1 MYKIGEFSKMVD
13 LPVRTL
19 RYYDEI
25 GLLNPSYIDDFTGY
39 RYYTDKN
46 IIDCEL
52 IKLLKSLDFTLEEI
66 IMYRDDLS
74 EEVIN
79 KKRLEYERQMYLLEL
94 KYQRLNILESD
105 LQNNRPILKSDEDI
119 MKKILRRDD
128 ESENRRCA

>member
-1 MYKIGEFSKMVD
+1 MVD

-105 LQNNRPILKSDEDI
+105 LQNNRPILKNDEEI
-119 MKKILRRDD
+119 LKKILRRDD
-128 ESENRRCA
+128 ETENRRCA

>member
-1 MYKIGEFSKMVD
+1 MVD

-105 LQNNRPILKSDEDI
+105 LQNNRPILKNDEEI
-119 MKKILRRDD
+119 MKKILRRED
-128 ESENRRCA
+128 SEEYRRCA